1 MGGIGPPAW
10 VSISDSFALFSFT
23 TVPRDALQPLHKE
36 GSFPAKRPL
45 DAPTEHRERR
55 ELDLEAFEHHVVLGW
70 SFSGGNK
77 MPSLS
82 WSTRAPG
89 SPKEPSRVASHEVRI
104 DGVSARPIVIRTHP
118 KPMAAGRDSV

>member
-1 MGGIGPPAW
+1 MSGIGPPAW
-10 VSISDSFALFSFT
+10 VSISDSFAELFLPQSLH
-23 TVPRDALQPLHKE
+23 DALQPLHKE

-55 ELDLEAFEHHVVLGW
+55 DLDLEAFEHHVVLGW

>member
-1 MGGIGPPAW
+1 MLSL
-10 VSISDSFALFSFT
+10 VS
-23 TVPRDALQPLHKE
+23 PQCHDALQPLNKE

-89 SPKEPSRVASHEVRI
+89 SPKEPSRVASHEVCI